1 MSLPSSVDVAI
12 IGAGAA
18 GLGAA
23 NALKNSGLSVLV
35 LEARDRVG
43 GRAHTIMASPDV
55 TFDVGCGWLHSADQ
69 NSFVKIAEQL
79 GFEINR
85 SLPPWRERAY
95 GKAFPQDDR
104 DEFIRALDA
113 FYDRAEQAAKEA
125 ERSGRD
131 GPANLCLE
139 PGNRWNPMIDA
150 ISTYINGC
158 ELDQVSLLDMD
169 AYEDTDLNWRVRRGY
184 GALIAAY
191 GATCPLA
198 LNCEVTLIDHSAKR
212 VRIET
217 SQGTLTADKVI
228 VTVPTNLIADE
239 AIRFHPPLPAKV
251 DAARGLPLGLADK
264 VTLALDEPEAL
275 PKEGNLRA
283 ATMRTAMGTYHI
295 RPFGQPCIE
304 GFFGGRFAQSLEDA
318 GPGALA
324 AESINEIVSILGN
337 DFRRKLKPLAESR
350 WAHDPFARGSY
361 SHALPGHAGDRAVL
375 AAPVDGRLFF
385 AGEATSPEFFSTA
398 HGARDSGERA
408 AEEVI
413 GFAREQ
419 IAYVPGSAARGEHR
433 ILEGVI
439 LGLEIDVIGGR
450 IGWLRLTGQRDD
462 DDLVLPVDIERLARE
477 ADGNH
482 RTVWINPPAIAVSRR
497 PVAIGVGAKGKCRTS
512 CMFDPVRREYSRA
525 VNDAVAQK
533 EDAEAA
539 EIPQRYPR
547 AAASDLLP
555 GFGFQRIECVKLH
568 AEAGPDRLGHVVGQG
583 FSCGRRYQAAEDIGI
598 AGIVVELTAGPMFGF
613 QTPHQRQ
620 NASRNLVT
628 KRFAVTINV

>member
-1 MSLPSSVDVAI
+1 MTSLPSSVEVAI

-69 NSFVKIAEQL
+69 NSFVKIAEEL
-79 GFEINR
+79 NFEINK

-104 DEFIRALDA
+104 DDYMRALDA
-113 FYDRAEQAAKEA
+113 FYDRAGKAAIEA
-125 ERSGRD
+125 GQSGRD
-131 GPANLCLE
+131 VPASLFLE

-158 ELDQVSLLDMD
+158 ELDSVSLLDME

-198 LNCEVTLIDHSAKR
+198 LNCQVTLIDHSAKR

-217 SQGTLTADKVI
+217 SRGSLSADKVI

-304 GFFGGRFAQSLEDA
+304 GFFGGRFAQSLEDT
-318 GPGALA
+318 GEGALA

-408 AEEVI
+408 AKEV
-413 GFAREQ
+413 
-419 IAYVPGSAARGEHR
+419 
-433 ILEGVI
+433 
-439 LGLEIDVIGGR
+439 LGA
-450 IGWLRLTGQRDD
+450 T
-462 DDLVLPVDIERLARE
+462 
-477 ADGNH
+477 
-482 RTVWINPPAIAVSRR
+482 
-497 PVAIGVGAKGKCRTS
+497 
-512 CMFDPVRREYSRA
+512 
-525 VNDAVAQK
+525 
-533 EDAEAA
+533 
-539 EIPQRYPR
+539 
-547 AAASDLLP
+547 
-555 GFGFQRIECVKLH
+555 
-568 AEAGPDRLGHVVGQG
+568 
-583 FSCGRRYQAAEDIGI
+583 
-598 AGIVVELTAGPMFGF
+598 
-613 QTPHQRQ
+613 QT
-620 NASRNLVT
+620 
-628 KRFAVTINV
+628 

>member
-1 MSLPSSVDVAI
+1 MTSLPSSVDVAI

-23 NALKNSGLSVLV
+23 NALKNSGLSTVV

-43 GRAHTIMASPDV
+43 GRAHTIMASPEV

-79 GFEINR
+79 NFEINK

-95 GKAFPQDDR
+95 GRAFPQDDR
-104 DEFIRALDA
+104 DDFIRALDA
-113 FYDRAEQAAKEA
+113 FYDRAEQAAIEA
-125 ERSGRD
+125 EQSGRD
-131 GPANLCLE
+131 GPASVCLE

-169 AYEDTDLNWRVRRGY
+169 AYEDTDINWRIRRGY
-184 GALIAAY
+184 GALISAY

-198 LNCEVTLIDHSAKR
+198 FNCQVTLIDHSAR
-212 VRIET
+212 RIRIET
-217 SQGTLTADKVI
+217 SRGSLTADKVI
-228 VTVPTNLIADE
+228 VTVPTSLIADE
-239 AIRFHPPLPAKV
+239 AIRFHPPLAAKV

-283 ATMRTAMGTYHI
+283 ATMRTAMGTYHL

-324 AESINEIVSILGN
+324 AASIDEIVSILGN

-361 SHALPGHAGDRAVL
+361 SHALPGHAGDRAIL
-375 AAPVDGRLFF
+375 AAPVDGRLYF

-408 AEEVI
+408 AGEVI
-413 GFAREQ
+413 D
-419 IAYVPGSAARGEHR
+419 S
-433 ILEGVI
+433 
-439 LGLEIDVIGGR
+439 
-450 IGWLRLTGQRDD
+450 
-462 DDLVLPVDIERLARE
+462 LA
-477 ADGNH
+477 
-482 RTVWINPPAIAVSRR
+482 
-497 PVAIGVGAKGKCRTS
+497 
-512 CMFDPVRREYSRA
+512 
-525 VNDAVAQK
+525 
-533 EDAEAA
+533 
-539 EIPQRYPR
+539 
-547 AAASDLLP
+547 
-555 GFGFQRIECVKLH
+555 KL
-568 AEAGPDRLGHVVGQG
+568 
-583 FSCGRRYQAAEDIGI
+583 
-598 AGIVVELTAGPMFGF
+598 
-613 QTPHQRQ
+613 
-620 NASRNLVT
+620 
-628 KRFAVTINV
+628 